1 MNNYELTIILE
12 AKTTAA
18 KKKTVL
24 ESIEKTVKLLKGK
37 MDKVEDWGVKELFHK
52 MNKTSK
58 GVFLHIPL
66 ELSASSLKPLD
77 LKLKTDDNIIRYLIV
92 RKK

>member
-24 ESIEKTVKLLKGK
+24 ESIEKTVKLLKEIGRNGGYIFSPAHSTPGDVPAENMAAMIEVVQNQEK
-37 MDKVEDWGVKELFHK
+37 Y
-52 MNKTSK
+52 
-58 GVFLHIPL
+58 
-66 ELSASSLKPLD
+66 
-77 LKLKTDDNIIRYLIV
+77 R
-92 RKK
+92 